1 MNKIDLAA
9 GGLALCYLVH
19 DGEELLTYR
28 ESSRWA
34 LGRLPERVALPAEL
48 REHGWSQRH
57 VNIGVGLMGLN
68 WVGAA
73 LAGLRSGGRSA
84 WFQNALATWTLHGFG
99 HLGLCLLRRGYVS
112 GAATAPLVIGHGVW
126 ALRVLREEGV
136 PRRVSAAGMAATL
149 PVLVAAHAGA
159 EVIARLLDRA
169 DAAGESADAAG
180 VAGPDCPGGAAGSG
194 GPDSQGGSNGSDGLA
209 DVARDEGGR

>member
-34 LGRLPERVALPAEL
+34 LGRLPEGVALPAGL

-57 VNIGVGLMGLN
+57 VNIGIRLMGLN
-68 WVGAA
+68 WAGAA

-112 GAATAPLVIGHGVW
+112 GAVTAPLVIGHGVW

-169 DAAGESADAAG
+169 DAAGQSADA
-180 VAGPDCPGGAAGSG
+180 AGPDCPG
-194 GPDSQGGSNGSDGLA
+194 SQGGPGSSNGSDGHDA
-209 DVARDEGGR
+209 AARDEGGR

>member
-34 LGRLPERVALPAEL
+34 LSRLPERVTLPAGL

-112 GAATAPLVIGHGVW
+112 GAVTAPLVIGHGVW

-169 DAAGESADAAG
+169 DAAGKPA
-180 VAGPDCPGGAAGSG
+180 GAAGLDC
-194 GPDSQGGSNGSDGLA
+194 PDSQGGSGGSDGLA
-209 DVARDEGGR
+209 DAARDEGGR

>member
-34 LGRLPERVALPAEL
+34 LGRLPEWVALPAEL
-48 REHGWSQRH
+48 REHGWSQRY
-57 VNIGVGLMGLN
+57 VNIGIGLMGLN

-149 PVLVAAHAGA
+149 PVLVATHAAA
-159 EVIARLLDRA
+159 EVIDRLLDRA
-169 DAAGESADAAG
+169 DAAGQSADSAG
-180 VAGPDCPGGAAGSG
+180 AAGPDC
-194 GPDSQGGSNGSDGLA
+194 PDSQGGSNGSDGLA
-209 DVARDEGGR
+209 DAARDEGGR

>member
-34 LGRLPERVALPAEL
+34 LGRLPERVPLPAEL

-99 HLGLCLLRRGYVS
+99 HLGLCLLRRDYVS

-159 EVIARLLDRA
+159 EVVARLLSRA
-169 DAAGESADAAG
+169 DAAGEPAGADS
-180 VAGPDCPGGAAGSG
+180 PAGS
-194 GPDSQGGSNGSDGLA
+194 SEVAGSNGSDGLA
-209 DVARDEGGR
+209 DAARDEGSR

>member
-1 MNKIDLAA
+1 MNKIDLVA
-9 GGLALCYLVH
+9 GGLPLCYLVH

-34 LGRLPERVALPAEL
+34 LGRLPEGVALPAGL

-57 VNIGVGLMGLN
+57 VNIGIGLMGLN
-68 WVGAA
+68 WAGAA

-99 HLGLCLLRRGYVS
+99 HLGLCLLRRGYVC
-112 GAATAPLVIGHGVW
+112 GAVTAPLVIGHGVW

-169 DAAGESADAAG
+169 DAAGESA
-180 VAGPDCPGGAAGSG
+180 GAAGLDC
-194 GPDSQGGSNGSDGLA
+194 PDSQGGSGGSDGRA
-209 DVARDEGGR
+209 DTARDEGGR

>member
-1 MNKIDLAA
+1 VNKIDLAA

-34 LGRLPERVALPAEL
+34 LGRLPEGVALPAGL

-57 VNIGVGLMGLN
+57 INIGVGLMGLN

-99 HLGLCLLRRGYVS
+99 HLGLCLLRRGYVC
-112 GAATAPLVIGHGVW
+112 GAVTAPLVIGHGVW

-169 DAAGESADAAG
+169 DAAGKPA
-180 VAGPDCPGGAAGSG
+180 GAAGLDC
-194 GPDSQGGSNGSDGLA
+194 PDSQGGSGGSDGLA
-209 DVARDEGGR
+209 DAARDEGGR

>member
-159 EVIARLLDRA
+159 EVVVRLLSRA
-169 DAAGESADAAG
+169 DAAGEPAGADS
-180 VAGPDCPGGAAGSG
+180 PAGSSEA
-194 GPDSQGGSNGSDGLA
+194 DGSNGSDGRA
-209 DVARDEGGR
+209 DAARDEGSR

>member
-57 VNIGVGLMGLN
+57 VNIGIGLMGLN

-159 EVIARLLDRA
+159 EVVARLLSRA
-169 DAAGESADAAG
+169 DAADEPAGADS
-180 VAGPDCPGGAAGSG
+180 PAGSSEA
-194 GPDSQGGSNGSDGLA
+194 DGSNGSDGPA
-209 DVARDEGGR
+209 DAARDEGSR

>member
-34 LGRLPERVALPAEL
+34 LSRLPERVTLPAGL

-84 WFQNALATWTLHGFG
+84 WFQNALAAWTLHGFG
-99 HLGLCLLRRGYVS
+99 HLGLCLLRRGYVC

-149 PVLVAAHAGA
+149 PVLVAAHAAA
-159 EVIARLLDRA
+159 EVIDRLLDRA
-169 DAAGESADAAG
+169 DAADWPAG
-180 VAGPDCPGGAAGSG
+180 AAGPDC
-194 GPDSQGGSNGSDGLA
+194 PDSQGGSDERDA
-209 DVARDEGGR
+209 AARDEGGR

>member
-34 LGRLPERVALPAEL
+34 LGRLPERVPLPAEL

-99 HLGLCLLRRGYVS
+99 HLGLCLLRRDYVS

-159 EVIARLLDRA
+159 EVVARLLSRA
-169 DAAGESADAAG
+169 DAAGEPAGADS
-180 VAGPDCPGGAAGSG
+180 PAGSSEA
-194 GPDSQGGSNGSDGLA
+194 DGSNGSDGLA
-209 DVARDEGGR
+209 DAARDEGSR

>member
-34 LGRLPERVALPAEL
+34 LGRLPEGVALPAGL

-57 VNIGVGLMGLN
+57 INIGVGLMGLN

-112 GAATAPLVIGHGVW
+112 GAVTAPLVIGHGVW

-169 DAAGESADAAG
+169 DAAGESA
-180 VAGPDCPGGAAGSG
+180 GPDCPGGAAGPDS
-194 GPDSQGGSNGSDGLA
+194 PDSQGGSGGRA
-209 DVARDEGGR
+209 DTARDEGGR

>member
-34 LGRLPERVALPAEL
+34 LSRLPERVTLPAGL

-84 WFQNALATWTLHGFG
+84 WFQNALAAWTLHGFG
-99 HLGLCLLRRGYVS
+99 HLGLCLLRRGYVC
-112 GAATAPLVIGHGVW
+112 GAVTAPLVIGHGVW

-169 DAAGESADAAG
+169 DAAGQSADAAG
-180 VAGPDCPGGAAGSG
+180 VSGPDCPDSQG
-194 GPDSQGGSNGSDGLA
+194 GPGGSNGSDERDA
-209 DVARDEGGR
+209 AARDEGSR

>member
-1 MNKIDLAA
+1 MSKIDLAA

-34 LGRLPERVALPAEL
+34 LGRLPEGVALPAGL

-57 VNIGVGLMGLN
+57 VNIGIGLMGLN
-68 WVGAA
+68 WAGAA

-112 GAATAPLVIGHGVW
+112 GAVTAPLVIGHGVW

-169 DAAGESADAAG
+169 DAAGQSADA
-180 VAGPDCPGGAAGSG
+180 AGPDCPG
-194 GPDSQGGSNGSDGLA
+194 SQGGPGSSNGSDGHDA
-209 DVARDEGGR
+209 AARDEGGR

>member
-34 LGRLPERVALPAEL
+34 LGRLPERVTLPAGL

-57 VNIGVGLMGLN
+57 INIGIGLMGLN

-99 HLGLCLLRRGYVS
+99 HLGLCLLRRGYVC
-112 GAATAPLVIGHGVW
+112 GAVTAPLVIGHGVW

-159 EVIARLLDRA
+159 EVVARLLSRA
-169 DAAGESADAAG
+169 DAAGEPAGADS
-180 VAGPDCPGGAAGSG
+180 PAGS
-194 GPDSQGGSNGSDGLA
+194 SEVAGSNGSDGLA
-209 DVARDEGGR
+209 DAARDEGSR

>member
-57 VNIGVGLMGLN
+57 VNIGVGLIGLN

-159 EVIARLLDRA
+159 EVVARLLSRA
-169 DAAGESADAAG
+169 DAAGEPAGADS
-180 VAGPDCPGGAAGSG
+180 PAGS
-194 GPDSQGGSNGSDGLA
+194 SEVAGSNGSDGLA
-209 DVARDEGGR
+209 DAARDEGSR

>member
-34 LGRLPERVALPAEL
+34 LGRLPERVALPAGL

-112 GAATAPLVIGHGVW
+112 GAVTAPLVIGHGVW

-169 DAAGESADAAG
+169 DAAGKPA
-180 VAGPDCPGGAAGSG
+180 GAAGLDC
-194 GPDSQGGSNGSDGLA
+194 PDSQGGSGGSDGLA
-209 DVARDEGGR
+209 DAARDEGGR

>member
-34 LGRLPERVALPAEL
+34 LSRLPERVTLPAGL

-84 WFQNALATWTLHGFG
+84 WFQNALAAWTLHGFG
-99 HLGLCLLRRGYVS
+99 HLGLCLLRRGYLC

-136 PRRVSAAGMAATL
+136 PRRVSAAGMAAAL

-169 DAAGESADAAG
+169 DAAGESA
-180 VAGPDCPGGAAGSG
+180 GAAGLDC
-194 GPDSQGGSNGSDGLA
+194 PDSQGGSGGSDGRA
-209 DVARDEGGR
+209 DTARDEGGR

>member
-57 VNIGVGLMGLN
+57 VNIGIGLMGLN
-68 WVGAA
+68 WAGAA

-159 EVIARLLDRA
+159 EVVVRLLSRA
-169 DAAGESADAAG
+169 DAAGEPAGADS
-180 VAGPDCPGGAAGSG
+180 PAGSSEA
-194 GPDSQGGSNGSDGLA
+194 DGSNGSDGLA
-209 DVARDEGGR
+209 DAARDEGSR

>member
-9 GGLALCYLVH
+9 GGLALCYLIH

-34 LGRLPERVALPAEL
+34 LGRLPERVALPAGL

-57 VNIGVGLMGLN
+57 INIGVGLMGLN
-68 WVGAA
+68 WAGAA

-169 DAAGESADAAG
+169 DAAGESA
-180 VAGPDCPGGAAGSG
+180 GSSEA
-194 GPDSQGGSNGSDGLA
+194 DGSNGSDERA
-209 DVARDEGGR
+209 DTARDEGGR

>member
-34 LGRLPERVALPAEL
+34 LGRLPERVALPAGL

-57 VNIGVGLMGLN
+57 INIGVGLMGLN
-68 WVGAA
+68 WAGAA

-84 WFQNALATWTLHGFG
+84 WFQNALAAWTLHGFG

-169 DAAGESADAAG
+169 DAAGESA
-180 VAGPDCPGGAAGSG
+180 GAAGLDC
-194 GPDSQGGSNGSDGLA
+194 PDSQGGSGGSDGLA
-209 DVARDEGGR
+209 DAARDEGGR

>member
-34 LGRLPERVALPAEL
+34 LSRLPERVTLPAGL

-84 WFQNALATWTLHGFG
+84 WFQNALAAWTLHGFG
-99 HLGLCLLRRGYVS
+99 HLGLCLLRRGYVC
-112 GAATAPLVIGHGVW
+112 GAVTAPLVIGHGVW

-149 PVLVAAHAGA
+149 PVLVAAHAAA
-159 EVIARLLDRA
+159 EVIDRLLDRA
-169 DAAGESADAAG
+169 DAADWPAG
-180 VAGPDCPGGAAGSG
+180 AAGPDC
-194 GPDSQGGSNGSDGLA
+194 PDSQGGSDERDA
-209 DVARDEGGR
+209 AARDEGSR

>member
-159 EVIARLLDRA
+159 EVVARLLSRA
-169 DAAGESADAAG
+169 DAADEPAGADS
-180 VAGPDCPGGAAGSG
+180 PAGSSEA
-194 GPDSQGGSNGSDGLA
+194 DGSNGSDGPA
-209 DVARDEGGR
+209 DAACDEGSR

>member
-9 GGLALCYLVH
+9 GGLALCYLIH

-34 LGRLPERVALPAEL
+34 LGRLPEGVALPAGL

-57 VNIGVGLMGLN
+57 VNIGVGLIGLN

-159 EVIARLLDRA
+159 EVVARLLSRA
-169 DAAGESADAAG
+169 DAAGEPAGADS
-180 VAGPDCPGGAAGSG
+180 PAGS
-194 GPDSQGGSNGSDGLA
+194 SEVAGSNGSDGLA
-209 DVARDEGGR
+209 DAARDEGSR

>member
-34 LGRLPERVALPAEL
+34 LGRLPERVTLPAGL

-57 VNIGVGLMGLN
+57 VNIGIGLMGLN

-112 GAATAPLVIGHGVW
+112 GAVTAPLVIGHGVW

-169 DAAGESADAAG
+169 DAAGESA
-180 VAGPDCPGGAAGSG
+180 GAAGLDC
-194 GPDSQGGSNGSDGLA
+194 PDSQGGSGGSDGRA
-209 DVARDEGGR
+209 DTAHDEGGR

>member
-34 LGRLPERVALPAEL
+34 LGRLPEWVTLPAGL

-84 WFQNALATWTLHGFG
+84 WFQNALAAWTLHGFG

-112 GAATAPLVIGHGVW
+112 GAVTAPLVIGHGVW

-169 DAAGESADAAG
+169 DAAGQSADA
-180 VAGPDCPGGAAGSG
+180 AGPDCPG
-194 GPDSQGGSNGSDGLA
+194 SQGGPGSSNGSDGHDDA
-209 DVARDEGGR
+209 ARDEGGR

>member
-1 MNKIDLAA
+1 MNKIDLAS

-34 LGRLPERVALPAEL
+34 LGRLPEGVALPAGL

-57 VNIGVGLMGLN
+57 VNIGIGLMGLN

-149 PVLVAAHAGA
+149 PVLVATHAGA

-169 DAAGESADAAG
+169 DAAGQSADS
-180 VAGPDCPGGAAGSG
+180 AGPDC
-194 GPDSQGGSNGSDGLA
+194 PDSQGGSNGSDGLA
-209 DVARDEGGR
+209 DAARDEGGR

>member
-34 LGRLPERVALPAEL
+34 LGRLPERVALLAEL

-57 VNIGVGLMGLN
+57 INIGVGLMGLN
-68 WVGAA
+68 WAGAA

-169 DAAGESADAAG
+169 DAAGESA
-180 VAGPDCPGGAAGSG
+180 GPDCPGGAAGPG
-194 GPDSQGGSNGSDGLA
+194 GPDSQGGSDGRDA
-209 DVARDEGGR
+209 AARDEGGR

>member
-34 LGRLPERVALPAEL
+34 LGRLPERVTLPAGL

-57 VNIGVGLMGLN
+57 VNIGIGLMGLN

-112 GAATAPLVIGHGVW
+112 GAVTAPLVIGHGVW

-169 DAAGESADAAG
+169 DAAGESA
-180 VAGPDCPGGAAGSG
+180 GAAGLDC
-194 GPDSQGGSNGSDGLA
+194 PDSQGGSGGSDGRA
-209 DVARDEGGR
+209 DTARDEGGR

>member
-1 MNKIDLAA
+1 MNKIDLVA

-34 LGRLPERVALPAEL
+34 LGRLPEGVALPAGL

-57 VNIGVGLMGLN
+57 VNIGIGLMGLN
-68 WVGAA
+68 WAGAA

-112 GAATAPLVIGHGVW
+112 GAVTAPLVIGHGVW

-169 DAAGESADAAG
+169 DAAGQSADA
-180 VAGPDCPGGAAGSG
+180 AGPDCPG
-194 GPDSQGGSNGSDGLA
+194 SQGGPGSSNGSDGHDA
-209 DVARDEGGR
+209 AARDEGGR

>member
-34 LGRLPERVALPAEL
+34 LGRLPERVTLPAGL

-68 WVGAA
+68 WAGAA

-159 EVIARLLDRA
+159 EVVARLLSRA
-169 DAAGESADAAG
+169 DAASEWA
-180 VAGPDCPGGAAGSG
+180 GAAG
-194 GPDSQGGSNGSDGLA
+194 PAGSNGSDGLA
-209 DVARDEGGR
+209 DAARDEGSR

>member
-34 LGRLPERVALPAEL
+34 LGRLPEGVALPAGL

-57 VNIGVGLMGLN
+57 INIGVGLMGLN

-159 EVIARLLDRA
+159 EVVARLLSRA
-169 DAAGESADAAG
+169 DAADEPAGADS
-180 VAGPDCPGGAAGSG
+180 PAGSSEA
-194 GPDSQGGSNGSDGLA
+194 DGSNGSDGPA
-209 DVARDEGGR
+209 DAACDEGSR

>member
-34 LGRLPERVALPAEL
+34 LGRLPEGVALPAGL

-57 VNIGVGLMGLN
+57 INIGIGLMGLN

-84 WFQNALATWTLHGFG
+84 WFQNALAAWTLHGFG
-99 HLGLCLLRRGYVS
+99 HLGLCLLRRGYVC

-126 ALRVLREEGV
+126 ALRVLREERV
-136 PRRVSAAGMAATL
+136 PRRVSAAGMAAAL

-180 VAGPDCPGGAAGSG
+180 VAGPDCPDSQG
-194 GPDSQGGSNGSDGLA
+194 GPGGSNGSDERDA
-209 DVARDEGGR
+209 AARDEGGR

>member
-34 LGRLPERVALPAEL
+34 LGRLPERVALPAGL

-84 WFQNALATWTLHGFG
+84 WFQNALATWTLAHHG
-99 HLGLCLLRRGYVS
+99 HL
-112 GAATAPLVIGHGVW
+112 
-126 ALRVLREEGV
+126 
-136 PRRVSAAGMAATL
+136 
-149 PVLVAAHAGA
+149 
-159 EVIARLLDRA
+159 RA
-169 DAAGESADAAG
+169 
-180 VAGPDCPGGAAGSG
+180 V
-194 GPDSQGGSNGSDGLA
+194 
-209 DVARDEGGR
+209 R

>member
-159 EVIARLLDRA
+159 EVVARLLSRA
-169 DAAGESADAAG
+169 DAAGE
-180 VAGPDCPGGAAGSG
+180 PAGSSEA
-194 GPDSQGGSNGSDGLA
+194 DGSNGSDGPA
-209 DVARDEGGR
+209 DAARDEGSR

>member
-34 LGRLPERVALPAEL
+34 LGRLPEWVALPAEL
-48 REHGWSQRH
+48 REHGWSQRY
-57 VNIGVGLMGLN
+57 VNIGIGLMGLS

-159 EVIARLLDRA
+159 EVVARLLSRA
-169 DAAGESADAAG
+169 DAADEPAGADS
-180 VAGPDCPGGAAGSG
+180 PAGSSEA
-194 GPDSQGGSNGSDGLA
+194 DGSNGSDGPA
-209 DVARDEGGR
+209 DAACDEGSR

>member
-34 LGRLPERVALPAEL
+34 LGRLPERVTLPAGL

-112 GAATAPLVIGHGVW
+112 GAVTAPLVIGHGVW

-159 EVIARLLDRA
+159 EVIAQLLDRA
-169 DAAGESADAAG
+169 DAAGESA
-180 VAGPDCPGGAAGSG
+180 GAAGLDC
-194 GPDSQGGSNGSDGLA
+194 PDSQGGSGGSDGRA
-209 DVARDEGGR
+209 DTARDEGGR

>member
-34 LGRLPERVALPAEL
+34 LGRLPEGVALPAGL

-149 PVLVAAHAGA
+149 PVLVAAHAAA
-159 EVIARLLDRA
+159 EVIDRLLDRA
-169 DAAGESADAAG
+169 DAADWPAG
-180 VAGPDCPGGAAGSG
+180 AAGPDC
-194 GPDSQGGSNGSDGLA
+194 PDSQGGSDERDA
-209 DVARDEGGR
+209 AARDEGSR

>member
-84 WFQNALATWTLHGFG
+84 WFQNALTTWTLHGFG
-99 HLGLCLLRRGYVS
+99 HLGLCLLRRDYVS

-159 EVIARLLDRA
+159 EVVARLLSRA
-169 DAAGESADAAG
+169 DAAGEPVGADS
-180 VAGPDCPGGAAGSG
+180 PAGSSEA
-194 GPDSQGGSNGSDGLA
+194 DGSNGSDGLA
-209 DVARDEGGR
+209 DAARDEGSR